1 MEKNMGSSS
10 LISLIFGAEF
20 IVQVVVLMLIA
31 SSIWSWTIIFDKWIK
46 YKEIKAKSYYF
57 QKLFTSENIL
67 TDLYPKIKDIAS
79 MPLELIF
86 TAAMNE
92 LQHAGNNENNSEQY
106 VERLKERVN
115 NSMNLAKNKEIDKLE
130 NNLTFLATISSASPF
145 IGLFGTVWGIMHSFQ
160 SIADAKNTSLAVV
173 APGIAEALFATAL
186 GLIAAIPALIFYNI
200 LSKKLQE
207 LTNNFDDFSL
217 HLLTLISRRL
227 DR

>member
-1 MEKNMGSSS
+1 MGSSS

-20 IVQVVVLMLIA
+20 IVQVVVLLLIA

-46 YKEIKAKSYYF
+46 YKEIKTKSFYF

-67 TDLYPKIKDIAS
+67 NDLYPKIKDIAS

-92 LQHAGNNENNSEQY
+92 IQHVENSSGFSEKN
-106 VERLKERVN
+106 VERLKERIANVMTMTRN
-115 NSMNLAKNKEIDKLE
+115 NEVDKLE
-130 NNLTFLATISSASPF
+130 NNLTLLATISSASPF

-200 LSKKLQE
+200 LSKKLQD
-207 LTNNFDDFSL
+207 LSNNFDDFSI
-217 HLLTLISRRL
+217 HLSNLISRKL